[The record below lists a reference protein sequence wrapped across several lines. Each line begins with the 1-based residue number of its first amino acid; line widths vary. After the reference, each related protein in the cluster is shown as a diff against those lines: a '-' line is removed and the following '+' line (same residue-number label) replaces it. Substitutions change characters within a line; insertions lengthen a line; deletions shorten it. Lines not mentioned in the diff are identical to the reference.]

1 MLDIDKKIVLSDDE
15 GNEVLAEIL
24 LTVENGGE
32 KYVFVTN
39 VSNQIDEDDDEASFV
54 SVYRYEE
61 DSDGEGQLFEIPED
75 EEETWKMIEEVFLTC
90 EESNFDV
97 E

>member
-1 MLDIDKKIVLSDDE
+1 MLDIDKKIVLSDEE

-24 LTVENGGE
+24 LTVENDGE

-39 VSNQIDEDDDEASFV
+39 VSNQVDEDEASLV
-54 SVYRYEE
+54 SVYRYQE
-61 DSDGEGQLFEIPED
+61 DSEGEGQLFEIPED
-75 EEETWKMIEEVFLTC
+75 EEETWKMIEEVFLTF

>member
-1 MLDIDKKIVLSDDE
+1 MLDIDKKIVLSDEE

-24 LTVENGGE
+24 LTVENDGE

-39 VSNQIDEDDDEASFV
+39 VSNQVDADEASLV
-54 SVYRYEE
+54 SVYRYKE
-61 DSDGEGQLFEIPED
+61 DSEGEGQLFEIPED
-75 EEETWKMIEEVFLTC
+75 EEETWEMIEEVFLTF

>member
-24 LTVENGGE
+24 LTVENDGE

-39 VSNQIDEDDDEASFV
+39 VSNQVDEDEASLV

-61 DSDGEGQLFEIPED
+61 DSEGEGQLFEIPED
-75 EEETWKMIEEVFLTC
+75 EEETWKMIEEVFLTF

>member
-1 MLDIDKKIVLSDDE
+1 MLDIDKKIVLSDEE

-24 LTVENGGE
+24 LTVENDGE

-39 VSNQIDEDDDEASFV
+39 VSNQVDEDEGSLV

-75 EEETWKMIEEVFLTC
+75 EEETWKMIEEVFLTF

>member
-1 MLDIDKKIVLSDDE
+1 MIDIDKKIVLSDEE

-24 LTVENGGE
+24 LTVENDGE

-39 VSNQIDEDDDEASFV
+39 VSNQVDEDEGSLV

-61 DSDGEGQLFEIPED
+61 DSDGEGQLFEIPKD
-75 EEETWKMIEEVFLTC
+75 EEETWKMIEEVFLTF

>member
-1 MLDIDKKIVLSDDE
+1 MLDIDKKIVLSDEE

-24 LTVENGGE
+24 LTVENDGE

-39 VSNQIDEDDDEASFV
+39 VSNQVDEDEGSLV

-61 DSDGEGQLFEIPED
+61 DSEGEGQLFEIPED
-75 EEETWKMIEEVFLTC
+75 EEETWKMIEEVFLTF

>member
-1 MLDIDKKIVLSDDE
+1 MDIDKKIVLSDEE

-24 LTVENGGE
+24 LTVENDGE

-39 VSNQIDEDDDEASFV
+39 VSNQVDEDEGSLV
-54 SVYRYEE
+54 SVYRYKE
-61 DSDGEGQLFEIPED
+61 DSEGEGQLFEIPED
-75 EEETWKMIEEVFLTC
+75 EEETWKMIEEVFLTF

>member
-1 MLDIDKKIVLSDDE
+1 MDIDKKIVLSDEE

-24 LTVENGGE
+24 LTVENDGE

-39 VSNQIDEDDDEASFV
+39 VSNQVDEDEGSLV

-61 DSDGEGQLFEIPED
+61 DSEGEGQLFEIPED
-75 EEETWKMIEEVFLTC
+75 EEETWEMIEEVFLTF

>member
-1 MLDIDKKIVLSDDE
+1 MDIDKKIVLSDEE

-24 LTVENGGE
+24 LTVENDGE

-39 VSNQIDEDDDEASFV
+39 VSNQVDEDEGSLV

-61 DSDGEGQLFEIPED
+61 DSEGEGQLFEIPED
-75 EEETWKMIEEVFLTC
+75 EEETWKMIEEVFLTF

>member
-1 MLDIDKKIVLSDDE
+1 MLDIDKKIVLSDEE

-24 LTVENGGE
+24 LTVENDGE

-39 VSNQIDEDDDEASFV
+39 VSNQVDEDEASLV

-61 DSDGEGQLFEIPED
+61 DSEGEGQLFEIPED
-75 EEETWKMIEEVFLTC
+75 EEETWKMIEEVFLTF